1 MPDFPRQYLERV
13 VRGMMKDY
21 AVGLGVNN
29 VARLA
34 AVFEDMTPA
43 LIRARAA
50 ALRAGAQGKKTSECF
65 ERIMDVLREEKME
78 VRVVKGQGG
87 RGREGRKGSEER
99 ECLYFTLTPSV
110 LFTLRTFLGP
120 RHRRGKD
127 KTTQSRRNCRLW
139 KGTGNA
145 GAVSSNASHGPGLG
159 KVSAG
164 GGSCGCDPALAR
176 ARSTARRPS
185 PVLHHVLI
193 PPSPLP
199 ARLFL
204 LAGRSRPTGWTWTTR
219 GSLRAL

>member
-1 MPDFPRQYLERV
+1 MRGGLSGIFVAHTVRDLSAFVVSHYWQGGSGGSGPREILSAAGLIPRGCFSRRGYCHFLPPSFDRRVPDFPRQYLERV

-99 ECLYFTLTPSV
+99 ECLFFTLTPSV
-110 LFTLRTFLGP
+110 LFTLRTFPGEDTGSG
-120 RHRRGKD
+120 R
-127 KTTQSRRNCRLW
+127 TSRRNHG
-139 KGTGNA
+139 GTVA
-145 GAVSSNASHGPGLG
+145 
-159 KVSAG
+159 
-164 GGSCGCDPALAR
+164 
-176 ARSTARRPS
+176 
-185 PVLHHVLI
+185 
-193 PPSPLP
+193 
-199 ARLFL
+199 F
-204 LAGRSRPTGWTWTTR
+204 
-219 GSLRAL
+219 